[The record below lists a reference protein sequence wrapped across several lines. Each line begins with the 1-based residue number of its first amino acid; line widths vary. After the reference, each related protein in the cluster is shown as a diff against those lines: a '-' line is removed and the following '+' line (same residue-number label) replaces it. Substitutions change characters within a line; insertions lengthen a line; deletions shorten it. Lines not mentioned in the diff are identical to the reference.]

1 MCRKCRRKTGKR
13 PKTSMLKSVRENT
26 CVVEGRREASTV
38 EAIRAALVERD
49 AGNLG
54 EEAGKHRPWSV
65 LSRWGSVDAY
75 FTPTPP
81 P

>member
-1 MCRKCRRKTGKR
+1 
-13 PKTSMLKSVRENT
+13 MLKSVRENT

-54 EEAGKHRPWSV
+54 EEARGEQRPSSV
-65 LSRWGSVDAY
+65 RSRRGRLNAY